1 VTVTL
6 AELGEAELLR
16 RLARF
21 APPGQLSD
29 DTSALAFDTR
39 PLLVNTDVLVD
50 DIHFSDGTTSPA
62 DVGWR
67 AVATNLSDLAAS
79 GAVAVDGITVA
90 LVAPGNTPWS
100 WVDNL
105 YRGISEALN
114 CYGGILLG
122 GDCSAG
128 SQKLISVTAL
138 GRQGPLRLHRAD
150 ACPGDWL
157 VTSGAHGLSRLG
169 LALLQGDPALDDS
182 SALADNL
189 QQQAISQHR
198 RPIPRLDALTS
209 LLESKPGGLPWR
221 AAGTDSSDG
230 LLAAVKALCNSS
242 ECGAQLSHDWLP
254 KAEGWPAGDLWDQWC
269 LNGGED
275 FELVLSLPA
284 DWAQR
289 WLEHQPHSRRIGSI
303 TANSNE
309 IVWSDSTVPMATGGF
324 DHFSS
329 ELNPA

>member
-242 ECGAQLSHDWLP
+242 ECGAQLSHEWLP

-309 IVWSDSTVPMATGGF
+309 IVWNDSTVPVATGGF

>member
-1 VTVTL
+1 MTVTL

-79 GAVAVDGITVA
+79 GAVAVEGITVA

-242 ECGAQLSHDWLP
+242 ECGAQLNHDWLP

-309 IVWSDSTVPMATGGF
+309 IVWSDSTVPVATGGF

>member
-1 VTVTL
+1 MTVTL

-29 DTSALAFDTR
+29 DTSTLNTDSR
-39 PLLVNTDVLVD
+39 QLLVNTDVLVD
-50 DIHFSDGTTSPA
+50 DIHFSDRTTSPE

-67 AVATNLSDLAAS
+67 DVATNLSDLAAS
-79 GAVAVDGITVA
+79 GAVAVEGITVA

-100 WVDNL
+100 WVEDL

-128 SQKLISVTAL
+128 RQKLISVTAL
-138 GRQGPLRLHRAD
+138 GRLGPLRLHRGD

-169 LALLQGDPALDDS
+169 LALLQGDPPVDGT
-182 SALADNL
+182 SALTEAL
-189 QQQAISQHR
+189 QHQAISQHR
-198 RPIPRLDALTS
+198 RPRPRLDALTT
-209 LLESKPGGLPWR
+209 LLENKPEDMPWR

-230 LLAAVKALCNSS
+230 LLAAVQALCNSS
-242 ECGAQLSHDWLP
+242 ECGAQLTHDWLP
-254 KAEGWPAGDLWDQWC
+254 RAEGWPAGELWDQWC
-269 LNGGED
+269 LNGGEA
-275 FELVLSLPA
+275 FELVLALPA
-284 DWAQR
+284 SWAQR
-289 WLEHQPHSRRIGSI
+289 WLDHQSESRRIGWI
-303 TANSNE
+303 TAKSHE
-309 IVWSDSTVPMATGGF
+309 ILWSDTRLPVAAEGF
-324 DHFSS
+324 DHFDQH
-329 ELNPA
+329 

>member
-1 VTVTL
+1 MTVTL

-50 DIHFSDGTTSPA
+50 DIHFSDSTTSPA

-309 IVWSDSTVPMATGGF
+309 IVWSDSTVPVATGGF